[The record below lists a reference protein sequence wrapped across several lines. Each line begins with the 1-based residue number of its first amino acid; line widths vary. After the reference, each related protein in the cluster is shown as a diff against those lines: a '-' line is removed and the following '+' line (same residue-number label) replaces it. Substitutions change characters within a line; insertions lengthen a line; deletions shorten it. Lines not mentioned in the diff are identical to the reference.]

1 MIVEPFAP
9 LDLSQISSRSEMP
22 SRMEDIVSSK
32 IYKKK
37 ANFFSKLKYFFV
49 SGFQQ
54 LLETHAAT
62 SKNDNAGKYLYF
74 FYSFIHK
81 S

>member
-37 ANFFSKLKYFFV
+37 ANFLFKTKIFFV
-49 SGFQQ
+49 LGFQQ

-62 SKNDNAGKYLYF
+62 SKNDNAGNYLPF
-74 FYSFIHK
+74 FYSFIH

>member
-32 IYKKK
+32 IYKKE
-37 ANFFSKLKYFFV
+37 AIFF
-49 SGFQQ
+49 Q
-54 LLETHAAT
+54 
-62 SKNDNAGKYLYF
+62 N
-74 FYSFIHK
+74 
-81 S
+81 

>member
-32 IYKKK
+32 ICKKK
-37 ANFFSKLKYFFV
+37 TNFFKTKIFFV
-49 SGFQQ
+49 SGLQQ

-62 SKNDNAGKYLYF
+62 SKNDNAGKYL
-74 FYSFIHK
+74 
-81 S
+81 